1 MATARSEA
9 DMRSL
14 DRARMY
20 TIFKPLDPEEQL
32 PREQVLAAKRFRSV
46 GRWELAGAIWLPL
59 LVAIMV
65 LGEWANA
72 PASMALSPV
81 PSPNCPAKSGFLRR
95 AWALLLPV

>member
-46 GRWELAGAIWLPL
+46 GRWELAGAVWLPL

-72 PASMALSPV
+72 PSSMALAAV
-81 PSPNCPAKSGFLRR
+81 ALTFL
-95 AWALLLPV
+95 ALLAFALLGDRRLRLK